1 VSNPFTESVVEEAA
15 RDGLK
20 SVGWQFAHGP
30 EIAPGMLTAERRDY
44 GEVVLAQR
52 LREALVRLNPTLPGE
67 ALEDAFRKLTR
78 PEGADLIQRNR
89 ALHRLLVDGVT
100 VEYRDGEGGIR
111 GAQARVIDF
120 DQVPMND
127 WLAVNQFSVVENKH
141 NRRPDVVLFINGLPL
156 AVLELKNAASE
167 DATIWSAFQQLQT
180 YKAQIPSLLAMNA
193 VLIVSDGVQARV
205 GTLTA
210 GREWFK
216 PWRTIS
222 GEAVADDYI
231 AELQVVI
238 EGLLAPQRLL
248 DLVRD
253 FIVFEDDGSGSIV
266 KKMAGYHQFHAVQVA
281 VSETLRAAQLHF
293 GARTDAGPALRLV
306 RPELAERY
314 RRCVPFVPLKAAA
327 GAFSDPQYVPGEE
340 LDWVEVETR
349 RKLRPGMFAA
359 RVEGRSMEPEIPDGA
374 LCLFSAP
381 VEGTRQGK
389 AVLVQLNDEVDPET
403 GERYTVKRYESEKAS
418 AGGSWRHTRI
428 TLKPA
433 NPDYPPIVLSPDGG
447 ERLQVVAEFVE
458 VLGSSQRE
466 NARPGDRRVG
476 VVWHTQGSGKSL
488 TMAFYAGRIIREPA
502 MGNPTLVVL
511 TDRNDLDDQL
521 FGTFSRCQ
529 ELLRQP
535 PVQAES
541 AEHLRELLRVD
552 AGGVVFTTIHKFL
565 PETKGDEHPTLSERR
580 NIVVIADEAHRSQYE
595 FGSHL
600 VKRKDGTAY
609 MGHGFAKN
617 MRDALPH
624 ASFIGFTGTPIELE
638 DANTRAVF
646 GDYISV
652 YDIQRAVE
660 DGATV
665 PIYYESRLAKLAL
678 DEAERP
684 KIDPDFEEATEGEEV
699 ERKEKLK
706 TKWAQLE
713 AVVGSPK
720 RLAIVARDIVEHFE
734 KRLEVLE
741 GKAMVVC
748 MSRRICVEL
757 HEEIVKLRPGWASK
771 EDEQGAI
778 KVVMTGSASDPT
790 NWQDHIRNKSRREAL
805 ANRFRDPSDAFR
817 MVLVRDM
824 WLTGFDAPSLHTM
837 YVDKPMRGHGL
848 MQTIARV
855 NRVFKDKPGGLIVDY
870 LGLAHEL
877 KKALATYTESGG
889 KGRTALDQNEAV
901 AVMLEKYEV
910 CCGLFGPYTTPEG
923 IVRGF
928 DRSKWMIGTPQ
939 ERLGLLPL
947 AQEHILAQ
955 ENGKDRCIR
964 AVRDLSRAFALAVP
978 HEEALRIRDDVA
990 FFQAVQAVLAKRA
1003 AADLRPEEELDH
1015 AVRQIISR
1023 AVAPEGV
1030 MDIFAA
1036 AGLERPNLSIL
1047 SDEFLAEVRGMPHG
1061 NLAVELLQ
1069 KLLKGELATRRRKNV
1084 VQARSF
1090 AEMLEQTIR
1099 KYQNRA
1105 IAAAEVIEELI
1116 ALAKEMREA
1125 NARGEALGLTEDELA
1140 FYDALETNDSAVKVL
1155 GDETLRGIAREL
1167 VETVR
1172 NNVTIDWTLRE
1183 NVRAQLRVLVKRILR
1198 KYGYPPDKQEKATQT
1213 VLEQAALLSA
1223 EWAVA

>member
-1 VSNPFTESVVEEAA
+1 MTDHGVTESVVEQAALAWLEAT
-15 RDGLK
+15 
-20 SVGWQFAHGP
+20 GWHVAHGP
-30 EIAPGMLTAERRDY
+30 DIAPDMPAAERADY
-44 GEVVLAQR
+44 GEVVLAER
-52 LREALVRLNPTLPGE
+52 LRDAVARLNPELPVE
-67 ALEDAFRKLTR
+67 ALEGAFRKLSR
-78 PEGADLIQRNR
+78 PEGTDLVQRNR

-100 VEYRDGEGGIR
+100 VEYRDAEGAIR

-120 DQVPMND
+120 DDSTNND
-127 WLAVNQFSVVENKH
+127 WLAVDQFTVTENKH
-141 NRRPDVVLFINGLPL
+141 TRRPDVVLFVNGLPL

-167 DATIWSAFQQLQT
+167 DTTIWTAFQQLQT
-180 YKAQIPSLLAMNA
+180 YKAEVPALFATNA
-193 VLIVSDGVQARV
+193 VLVVSDGVEARA

-222 GEAVADDYI
+222 GEAVAD
-231 AELQVVI
+231 AHMPELQVVI
-238 EGLLAPQRLL
+238 EGLLAPRRFL

-253 FIVFEDDGSGSIV
+253 FIVFEDDGGGRIV

-281 VSETLRAAQLHF
+281 VGETLRAA
-293 GARTDAGPALRLV
+293 
-306 RPELAERY
+306 ELARADRVAESGGRY
-314 RRCVPFVPLKAAA
+314 EA
-327 GAFSDPQYVPGEE
+327 G
-340 LDWVEVETR
+340 R
-349 RKLRPGMFAA
+349 RPG
-359 RVEGRSMEPEIPDGA
+359 
-374 LCLFSAP
+374 
-381 VEGTRQGK
+381 GK
-389 AVLVQLNDEVDPET
+389 
-403 GERYTVKRYESEKAS
+403 
-418 AGGSWRHTRI
+418 
-428 TLKPA
+428 
-433 NPDYPPIVLSPDGG
+433 
-447 ERLQVVAEFVE
+447 
-458 VLGSSQRE
+458 
-466 NARPGDRRVG
+466 PGDRRVG

-488 TMAFYAGRIIREPA
+488 TMAFYAGRVIREPA

-521 FGTFSRCQ
+521 FGTFSRCA

-541 AEHLRELLRVD
+541 RAHLRELLAVES
-552 AGGVVFTTIHKFL
+552 GGVVFTTIHKFF
-565 PETKGDEHPTLSERR
+565 PEEKGDRHPTLSERR
-580 NIVVIADEAHRSQYE
+580 NIVVIADEAHRSQYD
-595 FGSHL
+595 FI
-600 VKRKDGTAY
+600 D
-609 MGHGFAKN
+609 GFARH

-624 ASFIGFTGTPIELE
+624 ASFIGFTGTPIELQ

-713 AVVGSPK
+713 AVVGSQK
-720 RLAIVARDIVEHFE
+720 RLEVVARDIVEHFE
-734 KRLEVLE
+734 SRLEAMD

-757 HEEIVKLRPGWASK
+757 YDEIVKLRPDWASD
-771 EDEQGAI
+771 EDDQGAI
-778 KVVMTGSASDPT
+778 KVVMTGSASDPAE
-790 NWQDHIRNKSRREAL
+790 WQKHIRNKPRREAL
-805 ANRFRDPSDAFR
+805 ANRVRDPSDPLR
-817 MVLVRDM
+817 VVLVRDM

-848 MQTIARV
+848 MQAIARV
-855 NRVFKDKPGGLIVDY
+855 NRVFKDKPGGLVVDY

-877 KKALATYTESGG
+877 KRALATYTESGG
-889 KGRTALDQNEAV
+889 TGRTALDQDEAV

-910 CCGLFGPYTTPEG
+910 CCGLFH
-923 IVRGF
+923 GF
-928 DRSKWMIGTPQ
+928 DRGKWTTGRPQ
-939 ERLGLLPL
+939 ERLGLLPP

-964 AVRDLSRAFALAVP
+964 AVRELSQAFALAVP

-1003 AADLRPEEELDH
+1003 PADDARPEEELDH

-1030 MDIFAA
+1030 VDIFAA
-1036 AGLERPNLSIL
+1036 AGLEKPDISIL
-1047 SDEFLAEVRGMPHG
+1047 SDEFLAEVRGMPQR

-1069 KLLKGELATRRRKNV
+1069 KLLKGELKTRRRKNV

-1105 IAAAEVIEELI
+1105 IEAAQVIEELI
-1116 ALAKEMREA
+1116 QLAKEMREA
-1125 NARGEALGLTEDELA
+1125 GARGEQLGLSEDELA

-1172 NNVTIDWTLRE
+1172 SNVTIDWTLRE

-1198 KYGYPPDKQEKATQT
+1198 KHGYPPDKQEKATQT
-1213 VLEQAALLSA
+1213 VLEQAALLSS
-1223 EWAVA
+1223 EWATA